1 MIVRTDKSLTSSY
14 KELESITY
22 AGNAYIDTGFI
33 PSFSNGFKIEIEFTL
48 SAQGYRYCLLS
59 NYNSTYHISLEVKA
73 DNKARI
79 YFNGGAVDQA
89 IGTCTTGRNKVIY
102 TYSSGTWSIDCNGT
116 TKTGSYAIPANEPNT
131 SMYMFVDRAL
141 RYSTFNHNLTIY
153 SCKIW
158 SNGQLVKHYVGAE
171 QVSNGAI
178 GMCNLL
184 TSSFC
189 TKGGSGNFISNGLK
203 IPRVFKTSIPR
214 LPNEYQEVEYITFTG
229 AQCIRTGVS
238 ELVHPY
244 SVTTIYNKTN
254 TEATDQ
260 CLVGQR
266 QIGKFSN
273 LYNHYY
279 ESAYGNT
286 ASGSLIENAKTVLCM
301 KSGVGVIVNTK
312 TILATTS
319 TSTVSTSYELL
330 IGSFSEAD
338 YTGAKWFYKGYIYE
352 IRIISGG
359 NMIRHYIPCY
369 RKSDNVYGL
378 YDLINKTFNTT
389 TTSTALS
396 GGNEVSND
404 IKCKVCGVSPFG
416 YTRVSYIQAD
426 GNQWVEI
433 PTSYE
438 CDYFEFTAQYNNT
451 SSEQCIV
458 GNMDGGSSNRFE
470 LFCDASRPYFNLW
483 TSYNSQGTTVSNRSA
498 LLKTK
503 VSYSYTENKMIT
515 EGGDDVSKT
524 LVIQPRYLFTY
535 GGANYK
541 ANAKLF
547 YYLEKKNGKIVM
559 CLIPVIRNSD
569 SKPGLY
575 DTINKV
581 FYTNQGTGDFTY
593 GE

>member
-22 AGNAYIDTGFI
+22 TGNQYIDTGFV
-33 PSFSNGFKIEIEFTL
+33 PSFSNGFKIEIEFAL

-59 NYNSTYHISLEVKA
+59 NYNASNNVSLEVKA

-79 YFNGGAVDQA
+79 YFYNGQVDQA
-89 IGTCTTGRNKVIY
+89 VGTCTTGRNKVIY

-116 TKTGSYAIPANEPNT
+116 TTSGSFALPSSEPT
-131 SMYMFVDRAL
+131 ASMYLCVDRAL

-158 SNGQLVKHYVGAE
+158 SNGELVKHYVGAE

-178 GMCNLL
+178 GMCDLL
-184 TSSFC
+184 TSTFYAR
-189 TKGGSGNFISNGLK
+189 GGSSIFIAGPEK
-203 IPRVFKTSIPR
+203 IPRVFKISINR

-286 ASGSLIENAKTVLCM
+286 TSGSLIENAKAVLCM

-312 TILATTS
+312 NIKTTSS

-330 IGSFSEAD
+330 IGCFSED
-338 YTGAKWFYKGYIYE
+338 SYSNAKWFYKGYIYE
-352 IRIISGG
+352 IRIISAG

-396 GGNEVSND
+396 GGSEVYYNT
-404 IKCKVCGVSPFG
+404 KC
-416 YTRVSYIQAD
+416 I
-426 GNQWVEI
+426 
-433 PTSYE
+433 
-438 CDYFEFTAQYNNT
+438 
-451 SSEQCIV
+451 
-458 GNMDGGSSNRFE
+458 
-470 LFCDASRPYFNLW
+470 
-483 TSYNSQGTTVSNRSA
+483 
-498 LLKTK
+498 
-503 VSYSYTENKMIT
+503 
-515 EGGDDVSKT
+515 
-524 LVIQPRYLFTY
+524 
-535 GGANYK
+535 
-541 ANAKLF
+541 AK
-547 YYLEKKNGKIVM
+547 
-559 CLIPVIRNSD
+559 
-569 SKPGLY
+569 
-575 DTINKV
+575 
-581 FYTNQGTGDFTY
+581 
-593 GE
+593 